1 MPCCSFLSCLEH
13 FGRAELTFSCAV
25 LSLRASA
32 GRQQTRSIWSR
43 ACSRKRLR
51 LGYPRPIQP
60 WTGSRSNH
68 PLREKRGPKAS
79 QYSPQEY
86 VSQVYA
92 EIASDF
98 HRSHTSHPRT
108 CQWFQSVRA
117 CPPVVSDTVTSV
129 SFLTS
134 SQTYSTVSSIWH
146 GQEML
151 LKSILPLTT
160 QRSRLRQR

>member
-13 FGRAELTFSCAV
+13 FGHAELTFSCAV

-60 WTGSRSNH
+60 WTCSRSNH
-68 PLREKRGPKAS
+68 PLRKKWGTKGATVLSAGICKTSLCENCVRF
-79 QYSPQEY
+79 Y
-86 VSQVYA
+86 
-92 EIASDF
+92 
-98 HRSHTSHPRT
+98 RSHTSHPRT

-117 CPPVVSDTVTSV
+117 CPLLSRTLSPV
-129 SFLTS
+129 FLS
-134 SQTYSTVSSIWH
+134 SRRPRPTAQCQASGRVKKCS
-146 GQEML
+146 
-151 LKSILPLTT
+151 
-160 QRSRLRQR
+160 

>member
-117 CPPVVSDTVTSV
+117 CPLLSRTLSPV
-129 SFLTS
+129 FLS
-134 SQTYSTVSSIWH
+134 SRRPRPTAQCQASGMVKKCS
-146 GQEML
+146 
-151 LKSILPLTT
+151 
-160 QRSRLRQR
+160 